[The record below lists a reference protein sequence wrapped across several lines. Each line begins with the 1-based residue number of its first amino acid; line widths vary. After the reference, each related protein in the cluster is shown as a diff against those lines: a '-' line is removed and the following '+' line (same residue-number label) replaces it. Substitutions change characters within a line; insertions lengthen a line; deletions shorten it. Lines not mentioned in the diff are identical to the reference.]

1 MINVI
6 FLQVKYIYIGWLFE
20 PSKIPEVTKLSLLSD
35 KKNACIAAQK
45 CKCVHT

>member
-1 MINVI
+1 MIKVI
-6 FLQVKYIYIGWLFE
+6 FLRIKYIGWLFE